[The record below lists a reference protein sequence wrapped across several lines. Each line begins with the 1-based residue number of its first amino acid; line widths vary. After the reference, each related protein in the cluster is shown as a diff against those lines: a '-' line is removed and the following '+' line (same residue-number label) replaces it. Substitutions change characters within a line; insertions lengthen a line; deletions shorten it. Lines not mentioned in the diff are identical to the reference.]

1 MPDAKKS
8 QAAQDVRTRPARW
21 WQWILMYPALFIAML
36 GAVPQYFHWVSAV
49 QLGLSPFAD
58 VGGAEKQLDAWR
70 RNTDCLSGIDH
81 VKPEAKTRYGIDLL
95 TCPSGDI
102 LVTLTPPP
110 GAGQA
115 LSTWII
121 TADLFTH
128 TARRGLLAA
137 AFAQTPPRATEEPY
151 STRVI
156 DVRQS
161 GTLVT
166 RRIQRS
172 DGSCVD
178 QTIDALTGRHIRQAD
193 APCTKY

>member
-1 MPDAKKS
+1 MPVAKTS
-8 QAAQDVRTRPARW
+8 PAAEPDGSRPARW
-21 WQWILMYPALFIAML
+21 WQWVLMYPALFIAML
-36 GAVPQYFHWVSAV
+36 GAVPQYFHWASAI

-70 RNTDCLSGIDH
+70 RNADCLTGIDH
-81 VKPEAKTRYGIDLL
+81 VRPKAETRYGIDLL

-102 LVTLTPPP
+102 LLTLTPPS

-115 LSTWII
+115 VSTWII
-121 TADLFTH
+121 TAELFSH
-128 TARRGLLAA
+128 TAQHGFLTT
-137 AFAQTPPRATEEPY
+137 AFAQTPPKSTEELY